1 MGSSTAGRAAAR
13 ALRISI
19 FDGVLAALMAGASES
34 YFGACAVSLGHADT
48 QLALLATL
56 PLFAGAVAQ
65 AFSGP
70 LLLVF
75 GSRRR
80 LVATGALVQAFTHLG
95 FIAISL
101 TSVHSFPVLLALVS
115 VYFISGMLTVPA
127 WGAWMG
133 ALTEHCDRERY
144 FALRS
149 TCVSI
154 SMLAAF
160 LWGGYRLRAG
170 VAANDL
176 SHAYA
181 WLFGVGFVARLG
193 STWMLLR
200 QPDPTPLLRDSL
212 ARMRARTRAAV
223 RSEGFRLPL
232 VLGLWMLGA
241 HISIPFYAPYM
252 LKTLALGYQGF
263 ALVCAAQLVVK
274 AIAFPFTHHIAN
286 RYGLHRLLIGSMAM
300 AAVVA
305 FAWGTLTTV
314 RGLLVAQAL
323 SGAAWAGYEFA
334 SFQLLLRSGRASQRV
349 EFLAM
354 AASFGGL
361 MQLAGAVL
369 GSLLLAQLHLHYREV
384 FLVSAL
390 GRALPLLLFVPVLVD
405 GRALFGSRSRTLAR
419 D

>member
-1 MGSSTAGRAAAR
+1 MGSSTAGRAVAR

-56 PLFAGAVAQ
+56 PLFVGAVAQ

-70 LLLVF
+70 LLLLF

-80 LVATGALVQAFTHLG
+80 LVAAGAIVQAFTHLG

-101 TSVHSFPVLLALVS
+101 ASVHSFPLLLALVL
-115 VYFISGMLTVPA
+115 VYFVSGMVTVPA

-133 ALTEHCDRERY
+133 TLTEHCDRERY

-149 TCVSI
+149 TCVSV
-154 SMLAAF
+154 SMLTAF

-170 VAANDL
+170 VASNDL
-176 SHAYA
+176 AHAYA

-193 STWMLLR
+193 STCMLLR
-200 QPDPTPLLRDSL
+200 QPDPTPVLRDSL
-212 ARMRARTRAAV
+212 ARMLARTRSAV

-241 HISIPFYAPYM
+241 QISIPFYAPYM
-252 LKTLALGYQGF
+252 LKTLSLGYQGF
-263 ALVCAAQLVVK
+263 AILCAVQLVVK
-274 AIAFPFTHHIAN
+274 AMAFPFTHRIAN
-286 RYGLHRLLIGSMAM
+286 RYGLQRLLVGSMAM

-305 FAWGTLTTV
+305 FSWGTLTTTL
-314 RGLLVAQAL
+314 GLIMAQAL

-361 MQLAGAVL
+361 MQLAGALL
-369 GSLLLAQLHLHYREV
+369 GSFLLAQLHLHYREV
-384 FLVSAL
+384 FLVSAV
-390 GRALPLLLFVPVLVD
+390 GRALPLLVFVPVLVD
-405 GRALFGSRSRTLAR
+405 GRTVFNSRARALVR